1 MDIDIEQCR
10 ENDLI
15 KRIISKSGLPI
26 KLIKLLLRLSDAIY
40 INGINYNVT
49 IHDNG
54 ATMLLISSKPENK
67 TGYFHTISL
76 SNAFY
81 KLRDIEKE
89 NDDIKTEII
98 VEENMI
104 QIKLDIKEKRS

>member
-1 MDIDIEQCR
+1 MEIDIEQCR

-15 KRIISKSGLPI
+15 KRIISKSELPI

-40 INGINYNVT
+40 INAINYNVT
-49 IHDNG
+49 VHDNG
-54 ATMLLISSKPENK
+54 AILVLISSKPENK

-76 SNAFY
+76 SNVLY

-89 NDDIKTEII
+89 NEDINSKLKIQEDMIHII
-98 VEENMI
+98 VE
-104 QIKLDIKEKRS
+104 KV